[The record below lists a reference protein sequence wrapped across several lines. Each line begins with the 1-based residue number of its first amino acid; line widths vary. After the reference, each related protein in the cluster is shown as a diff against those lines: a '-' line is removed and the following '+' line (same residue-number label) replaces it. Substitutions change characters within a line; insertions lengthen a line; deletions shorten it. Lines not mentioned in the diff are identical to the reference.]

1 MSDEKKTKDQLIDE
15 LAGMRQ
21 RLTALEALETER
33 MRAEEAL
40 HQKTA
45 FVQLLQQVAVVAN
58 EAATMEEVLQYA
70 LDQVCAHTGWPV
82 GDVYLLADHGRDELV
97 PTGIWHLEDPA
108 RFATFRQ
115 VTDVTHFAR
124 GVGLPGRVFASGK
137 PAWIIDVTQDS
148 NFPRANL
155 AKDIGVKAGFAF
167 PVLVGTEVV
176 AVLEF
181 FSAEAVEPNEPL
193 LDAMAQVGTQL
204 GRVIERTRAEAAL
217 QQANEELEIRVQQR
231 TTELNVANEDLRRE
245 IAEHARAEVALREA
259 EEKYRS
265 IFENAVEGIFQTT
278 PDGRYLSVNSALAL
292 IYGYATPQ
300 EMIETLTDIGPQ
312 LYVDPTR
319 RAEFTR
325 LMQEQSAVSGFESQ
339 VYRKDRSVIWISEN
353 ARAVRDAS
361 GGLLYYEGTVED
373 ITERKRIESE
383 LKEARERSQYLFA
396 VSPAIIYTNQA
407 SGDFACTFVSE
418 NLHSIMGYRPQEMLD
433 DPKFWSNHLHPE
445 DAPRVFADFD
455 RLIDQGGGTVEYRF
469 RHREGHYIWIQD
481 ALKVISDEAG
491 RPVEIVGSWADF
503 TERKRAEEAF
513 LVAHAELQETRQYLE
528 RLIESSTDPI
538 ISTDKEGN
546 IVLFNEGAESL
557 LGYRGEEIIGQRVTA
572 LFDSEDRAKEVMR
585 RMRKHGGTLSAFE
598 TTLETKDG
606 SLIPVLISASILY
619 DEEGQEVGTVGFNK
633 DLRQLKQAE
642 KELQEAKEAAEAAN
656 QAKSTFLANMSHEL
670 RTPMNAIIG
679 YSEMLQEEAEDLGQE
694 HFIPDLQKIH
704 AAGKHLLG
712 LINDVLDLSK
722 IEAGRMDLFLET
734 FDIPTVI
741 QDVVTTINPLVEKN
755 ANTLQVHCADDL
767 PAMRADL
774 TKVRQALFN
783 LLGNACKFTEQGTI
797 TLGVAREMRD
807 GEARISFRVTDTG
820 IGMTP
825 EQMGKLFQAFSQAD
839 ASTSRKYGGTGLGLA
854 ISQKFCRMMGGDIT
868 VESAPSQG
876 STFTIRLPAEVDDP
890 RVAAA
895 LREEEIPPS
904 IPPLPE
910 GALTVLVIDDD
921 PTVHDLMHRF
931 LSKEGLRMVAA
942 SHGEEGLQIA
952 KALHPALITLD
963 VLMPGMD
970 GWAVLTALKADPDL
984 AEIPVIIVTI
994 GDDKQMGYALGAAEY
1009 LTKPIDWKRMAAIL
1023 HKYRCARP
1031 PCRVLVV
1038 EDDEDMRE
1046 VLRRRLEKEGWAV
1059 SEAANGREALERVA
1073 ESRPELI
1080 LLDLMM
1086 PEMDGFQFLEEVR
1099 KQEEWRSIP
1108 VVVVTAK
1115 DLTPEDRLL
1124 LSGSVTQILQKGAY
1138 SQEELMREVRDR
1150 VVSCVRPATPYTEK
1164 A

>member
-124 GVGLPGRVFASGK
+124 GMGLPGRVFASGK

-193 LDAMAQVGTQL
+193 LDMMAQVGTQL
-204 GRVIERTRAEAAL
+204 GRVIERTRAEVAVQRAHD
-217 QQANEELEIRVQQR
+217 ELENRVEKR
-231 TTELNVANEDLRRE
+231 TA
-245 IAEHARAEVALREA
+245 
-259 EEKYRS
+259 
-265 IFENAVEGIFQTT
+265 Q
-278 PDGRYLSVNSALAL
+278 
-292 IYGYATPQ
+292 
-300 EMIETLTDIGPQ
+300 
-312 LYVDPTR
+312 
-319 RAEFTR
+319 
-325 LMQEQSAVSGFESQ
+325 
-339 VYRKDRSVIWISEN
+339 
-353 ARAVRDAS
+353 
-361 GGLLYYEGTVED
+361 
-373 ITERKRIESE
+373 
-383 LKEARERSQYLFA
+383 LKEARERLQYLLA

-433 DPKFWSNHLHPE
+433 DAKFWSNHLHPE

-513 LVAHAELQETRQYLE
+513 LVAHAELQETRRYLE

-585 RMRKHGGTLSAFE
+585 RMRKHGGTISAFE
-598 TTLETKDG
+598 TTLRTKDG
-606 SLIPVLISASILY
+606 SLSPVLISASILY

-633 DLRQLKQAE
+633 DLRELKRAE
-642 KELQEAKEAAEAAN
+642 KELQEAKESAEAAN

-741 QDVVTTINPLVEKN
+741 RDVVTTINPLVEKN

-868 VESAPSQG
+868 VESAPGQG
-876 STFTIRLPAEVDDP
+876 STFTIQLPAEVDDP
-890 RVAAA
+890 RVVAAP
-895 LREEEIPPS
+895 REEEIPPS

-970 GWAVLTALKADPDL
+970 GWAVLTALKADSDL
-984 AEIPVIIVTI
+984 ADIPVIIVTI
-994 GDDKQMGYALGAAEY
+994 GDEKQMGYALGAAEF
-1009 LTKPIDWKRMAAIL
+1009 LTKPIDWKRMASVL

-1038 EDDEDMRE
+1038 EDDADMRE

-1138 SQEELMREVRDR
+1138 SQAELLREVRDR
-1150 VVSCVRPATPYTEK
+1150 VASCVRPATPYTEET
-1164 A
+1164 

>member
-15 LAGMRQ
+15 LAGLRQ

-45 FVQLLQQVAVVAN
+45 FVQLLQQVAVAAN

-115 VTDVTHFAR
+115 VTDVTHFVR

-137 PAWIIDVTQDS
+137 PAWIIDVTQDP
-148 NFPRANL
+148 NFPRAKL
-155 AKDIGVKAGFAF
+155 AQDIGVKAGFAF

-181 FSAEAVEPNEPL
+181 FSAEAIEPDEPL
-193 LDAMAQVGTQL
+193 LDMMAQVGTQL
-204 GRVIERTRAEAAL
+204 GRVIERTRAEVAVQRAHD
-217 QQANEELEIRVQQR
+217 ELENRVEKR
-231 TTELNVANEDLRRE
+231 TA
-245 IAEHARAEVALREA
+245 
-259 EEKYRS
+259 
-265 IFENAVEGIFQTT
+265 
-278 PDGRYLSVNSALAL
+278 
-292 IYGYATPQ
+292 
-300 EMIETLTDIGPQ
+300 
-312 LYVDPTR
+312 
-319 RAEFTR
+319 
-325 LMQEQSAVSGFESQ
+325 
-339 VYRKDRSVIWISEN
+339 
-353 ARAVRDAS
+353 
-361 GGLLYYEGTVED
+361 
-373 ITERKRIESE
+373 E
-383 LKEARERSQYLFA
+383 LKEARERLQYLLG

-445 DAPRVFADFD
+445 DAPRVFANFD
-455 RLIDQGGGTVEYRF
+455 RLIDQGGGTVEYYF
-469 RHREGHYIWIQD
+469 RHRQGHYIWIQD
-481 ALKVISDEAG
+481 TFKVISDEAG
-491 RPVEIVGSWADF
+491 RPVEIVGSWADL

-528 RLIESSTDPI
+528 RLIESSTDAI

-585 RMRKHGGTLSAFE
+585 RMRKQGGTVSAFE
-598 TTLETKDG
+598 TALRTKDG
-606 SLIPVLISASILY
+606 SRIPVLTSASILY

-868 VESAPSQG
+868 VESAPGQG
-876 STFTIRLPAEVDDP
+876 STFTIQLPAEVDDP

-895 LREEEIPPS
+895 PREEEIPPS

-931 LSKEGLRMVAA
+931 LSQEGLRMVAA

-952 KALHPALITLD
+952 KALHPAVITLD

-984 AEIPVIIVTI
+984 ADIPVIIVTI

-1009 LTKPIDWKRMAAIL
+1009 LTKPIDWKRMAALL

-1031 PCRVLVV
+1031 PCPVLVV
-1038 EDDEDMRE
+1038 EDDADMRK

-1059 SEAANGREALERVA
+1059 SEAGNGRDALERVA

-1138 SQEELMREVRDR
+1138 SQAELLREVRDR
-1150 VVSCVRPATPYTEK
+1150 VASCVRPATPYTEET
-1164 A
+1164 

>member
-1 MSDEKKTKDQLIDE
+1 MKEEKKT
-15 LAGMRQ
+15 
-21 RLTALEALETER
+21 
-33 MRAEEAL
+33 
-40 HQKTA
+40 
-45 FVQLLQQVAVVAN
+45 
-58 EAATMEEVLQYA
+58 
-70 LDQVCAHTGWPV
+70 
-82 GDVYLLADHGRDELV
+82 
-97 PTGIWHLEDPA
+97 
-108 RFATFRQ
+108 
-115 VTDVTHFAR
+115 
-124 GVGLPGRVFASGK
+124 
-137 PAWIIDVTQDS
+137 
-148 NFPRANL
+148 
-155 AKDIGVKAGFAF
+155 
-167 PVLVGTEVV
+167 
-176 AVLEF
+176 
-181 FSAEAVEPNEPL
+181 
-193 LDAMAQVGTQL
+193 
-204 GRVIERTRAEAAL
+204 
-217 QQANEELEIRVQQR
+217 
-231 TTELNVANEDLRRE
+231 
-245 IAEHARAEVALREA
+245 
-259 EEKYRS
+259 
-265 IFENAVEGIFQTT
+265 
-278 PDGRYLSVNSALAL
+278 
-292 IYGYATPQ
+292 
-300 EMIETLTDIGPQ
+300 IET
-312 LYVDPTR
+312 
-319 RAEFTR
+319 
-325 LMQEQSAVSGFESQ
+325 
-339 VYRKDRSVIWISEN
+339 
-353 ARAVRDAS
+353 
-361 GGLLYYEGTVED
+361 
-373 ITERKRIESE
+373 E
-383 LKEARERSQYLFA
+383 LKEARERLQYLFPL
-396 VSPAIIYTNQA
+396 SSAIIYTTQV
-407 SGDFACTFVSE
+407 SGDYACTFVSE
-418 NLHSIMGYRPQEMLD
+418 NLCAILGYPPEEMVT
-433 DPKFWSNHLHPE
+433 DPKFWGTRLHPE
-445 DAPRVFADFD
+445 DAPRVLDDVFP
-455 RLIDQGGGTVEYRF
+455 LIERGGGTLEYRIQ
-469 RHREGHYIWIQD
+469 HREGHYLWFQD
-481 ALKVISDEAG
+481 TFKVIHDEAG
-491 RPVEIVGSWADF
+491 RPSEIVGSWADIND
-503 TERKRAEEAF
+503 RKRAEEALRESEEHYRAVIENVADAIVINVGTNRVFVNKAF
-513 LVAHAELQETRQYLE
+513 LKLHGLDDVSQVLGMPLDQFIVPEDRQLVSERTLARQRGQPVPGVYEYRIRRPDGEVRTVQTSAVSITYKGQPAVLAVLRDTTDRKRAEEELLAANVELQETRRYLE
-528 RLIESSTDPI
+528 RLIESSTDAI
-538 ISTDKEGN
+538 ISTDKEGKV
-546 IVLFNEGAESL
+546 VLFNKGAEFL
-557 LGYRGEEIIGQRVTA
+557 LGHRADEVVDRRVTV
-572 LFDSEDRAKEVMR
+572 LYESEERAKEVMR
-585 RMRKHGGTLSAFE
+585 EMRKRGGTVSAFE

-633 DLRQLKQAE
+633 DLRERKRAE
-642 KELQEAKEAAEAAN
+642 EELQKAKEAAEKAN
-656 QAKSTFLANMSHEL
+656 QAKSAFLANMSHEL

-741 QDVVTTINPLVEKN
+741 RDVVTTINPLVEKN

-797 TLGVAREMRD
+797 TLGVAQEMCD

-868 VESAPSQG
+868 VESAPGQG
-876 STFTIRLPAEVDDP
+876 STFTIQLPAEVDDP
-890 RVAAA
+890 RVAGAP
-895 LREEEIPPS
+895 REEEIPPS

-970 GWAVLTALKADPDL
+970 GWAVLTALKADPVL
-984 AEIPVIIVTI
+984 ADIPVIIVTI
-994 GDDKQMGYALGAAEY
+994 WDDKQMGYALGAAEY

-1038 EDDEDMRE
+1038 EDDADMRE

-1059 SEAANGREALERVA
+1059 SEAANGREALKRMA

-1086 PEMDGFQFLEEVR
+1086 PGMDGFQFLEEVR
-1099 KQEEWRSIP
+1099 KQEEWRPIP

-1138 SQEELMREVRDR
+1138 SQEELLREVRDR

>member
-1 MSDEKKTKDQLIDE
+1 MKEENKT
-15 LAGMRQ
+15 
-21 RLTALEALETER
+21 
-33 MRAEEAL
+33 
-40 HQKTA
+40 
-45 FVQLLQQVAVVAN
+45 
-58 EAATMEEVLQYA
+58 
-70 LDQVCAHTGWPV
+70 
-82 GDVYLLADHGRDELV
+82 
-97 PTGIWHLEDPA
+97 
-108 RFATFRQ
+108 
-115 VTDVTHFAR
+115 
-124 GVGLPGRVFASGK
+124 
-137 PAWIIDVTQDS
+137 
-148 NFPRANL
+148 
-155 AKDIGVKAGFAF
+155 
-167 PVLVGTEVV
+167 
-176 AVLEF
+176 
-181 FSAEAVEPNEPL
+181 
-193 LDAMAQVGTQL
+193 
-204 GRVIERTRAEAAL
+204 
-217 QQANEELEIRVQQR
+217 
-231 TTELNVANEDLRRE
+231 
-245 IAEHARAEVALREA
+245 
-259 EEKYRS
+259 
-265 IFENAVEGIFQTT
+265 
-278 PDGRYLSVNSALAL
+278 
-292 IYGYATPQ
+292 
-300 EMIETLTDIGPQ
+300 IET
-312 LYVDPTR
+312 
-319 RAEFTR
+319 
-325 LMQEQSAVSGFESQ
+325 
-339 VYRKDRSVIWISEN
+339 
-353 ARAVRDAS
+353 
-361 GGLLYYEGTVED
+361 
-373 ITERKRIESE
+373 E
-383 LKEARERSQYLFA
+383 LKEARERFQDLLA
-396 VSPAIIYTNQA
+396 VSPAIIYATEVSGDYACTFVSENLHEIVGYTSQEMTTDPKFWPNRLYPEDAPRVFENVFPMIERGGGTIEYRFQHREGHYVWFQDTFKVIRDEAGHPVELVGAWADITEREQAEKAHLAANVELQETRRYLERLIESSTDAIISSDKEGKVVLFNEGAEFLLGYRAEEVIGRRVTVLYESEERAKEVMREMRKRGGTVSAFETVLRAKDGSSIPVLISASILFDEDGQEAGTVGFNTDLRERKRAEDALRKAHDELEKRVEERTTEVKEARERLQYILTVTPGIIYTNQA
-407 SGDFACTFVSE
+407 SGDFACTYVSE
-418 NLHSIMGYRPQEMLD
+418 NLKSIMGYAPREMRD
-433 DPKFWSNHLHPE
+433 DPKFWVKRLHPE
-445 DAPRVFADFD
+445 DAPQVFSNLD
-455 RLIDQGGGTVEYRF
+455 RLIGEGGGTVEYRF

-503 TERKRAEEAF
+503 TERKRVEEAF
-513 LVAHAELQETRQYLE
+513 LVAHAELQETRRYLE

-557 LGYRGEEIIGQRVTA
+557 LGYRGEEIIGRRVTA
-572 LFDSEDRAKEVMR
+572 LFESEDRAKEVMR
-585 RMRKHGGTLSAFE
+585 RMRKQGGTVSAFE
-598 TTLETKDG
+598 TTLQTKDG
-606 SLIPVLISASILY
+606 SLNPVLISASILY

-656 QAKSTFLANMSHEL
+656 QAKSMFLANMSHEL

-741 QDVVTTINPLVEKN
+741 RDVVTTINPLVEKN

-868 VESAPSQG
+868 VESAPGQG
-876 STFTIRLPAEVDDP
+876 STFTIQLPAEVDDP
-890 RVAAA
+890 RVVAAP
-895 LREEEIPPS
+895 REEEIPPS

-931 LSKEGLRMVAA
+931 LSKEGVRMVAA
-942 SHGEEGLQIA
+942 ADGEEGLRFA
-952 KALHPALITLD
+952 KELRPAVITLD

-970 GWAVLTALKADPDL
+970 GWAVLTALKADPAL
-984 AEIPVIIVTI
+984 ADIPVIMLTIV
-994 GDDKQMGYALGAAEY
+994 GEKNMGYTLGAVDY
-1009 LTKPIDWKRMAAIL
+1009 LTKPVDWKRLAVIL
-1023 HKYRCARP
+1023 QKYRCAHP
-1031 PCRVLVV
+1031 PCPVLIV
-1038 EDDEDMRE
+1038 EDDGDMRE
-1046 VLRRRLEKEGWAV
+1046 MLRRRLEKEGWV
-1059 SEAANGREALERVA
+1059 VTEAANGRVALERVA
-1073 ESRPELI
+1073 DNRPELI

-1099 KQEEWRSIP
+1099 KRQEWRSIP
-1108 VVVVTAK
+1108 IVVVTAK
-1115 DLTPEDRLL
+1115 ELTPEDSLRLT
-1124 LSGSVTQILQKGAY
+1124 GSVEKILQKGAY
-1138 SQEELMREVRDR
+1138 SREELLRTVGDL
-1150 VVSCVRPATPYTEK
+1150 VAASIRPDAR